1 MGDFK
6 SFVPPRI
13 GGLGGRNHT
22 QNQQRQK
29 FRSTR
34 FGNWWA
40 VPKTSVPKQINLTA
54 ALPTLLLWW
63 AVPKNAMLGTSR
75 YAIANTSISR
85 LHCPAYYF
93 L

>member
-1 MGDFK
+1 MLA
-6 SFVPPRI
+6 

-40 VPKTSVPKQINLTA
+40 VPK
-54 ALPTLLLWW
+54 
-63 AVPKNAMLGTSR
+63 NAMLGTSR

-85 LHCPAYYF
+85 RHCPAYYF